1 MSKNVKF
8 NSVFDLYP
16 RKAKEE
22 AFHGLNLYTQLI
34 KGWLFAIS
42 LPVLVRLF
50 ANMTNFK
57 NC

>member
-22 AFHGLNLYTQLI
+22 AFHGLNLYTQLRD
-34 KGWLFAIS
+34 GY
-42 LPVLVRLF
+42 LPF
-50 ANMTNFK
+50 HCQF
-57 NC
+57 